1 MSLSKPQPKAGA
13 DEILAAAKDLFA
25 ARGFDA
31 VSINDIAKQAGSS
44 KANIFHH
51 FGSKED
57 LHLAVMHDACRRSE
71 ALLSG
76 MLREQGDAG
85 ARIAEYARQHLAML
99 YEDPERTR
107 LVLREVL
114 QSSPRSG
121 QTLAERAFK
130 NDFEMVTRVFRE
142 AQQAGHLAAHIDPC
156 FAAFL
161 MLAVNVMLFQSRHVL
176 RHLPGVSFVDEPE
189 RYHEMLLDALLNGI
203 GARRERSG
211 QPGAAASAQSSDN
224 VKDAG

>member
-1 MSLSKPQPKAGA
+1 MPHVTKTKTPPKAGA
-13 DEILAAAKDLFA
+13 DDILAAARELFA
-25 ARGFDA
+25 AHGFDG
-31 VSINDIAKQAGSS
+31 VSMSEVAARAGAS

-57 LHLAVMHDACRRSE
+57 LYLAVMRDACRRSE
-71 ALLSG
+71 ALLAG
-76 MLREQGDAG
+76 MLRERGDAD
-85 ARIAEYARQHLAML
+85 ARIAEYARQHLEML
-99 YEDPERTR
+99 YEDPERSR

-130 NDFEMVTRVFRE
+130 DDFEMVTRLFRE
-142 AQQAGHLAAHIDPC
+142 GQASGRLAAHVDPS

-161 MLAVNVMLFQSRHVL
+161 MLAANVMLFQSQHVL

-189 RYHEMLLDALLNGI
+189 RYREMLLDALLNGI
-203 GARRERSG
+203 GSGPHNARSR
-211 QPGAAASAQSSDN
+211 
-224 VKDAG
+224 